1 MAKKKFDI
9 GKVDYLDI
17 RDLTFTYSMPEESG
31 IPEKQENSTQYT
43 LEIVKMF
50 SLEQEII
57 RLVFSIHLQT
67 MLPDAKEIKGL
78 YTTEHLFHVNDLSG
92 WINKTEDHFEV
103 NNDVEDTLTGLAYS
117 TVRGLL
123 HQKFNGTW
131 FADFILPVTKPVIAE
146 QNPFPEKLKKAE
158 DILSKTKFLDR

>member
-1 MAKKKFDI
+1 MAKKKINNRKMDLFR
-9 GKVDYLDI
+9 V
-17 RDLTFTYSMPEESG
+17 RDLTFTYFMPDESG
-31 IPEKQENSTQYT
+31 NPEKQENSTQYT

-57 RLVFSIHLQT
+57 RLVFSIHLTT

-103 NNDVEDTLTGLAYS
+103 N
-117 TVRGLL
+117 
-123 HQKFNGTW
+123 
-131 FADFILPVTKPVIAE
+131 
-146 QNPFPEKLKKAE
+146 
-158 DILSKTKFLDR
+158 